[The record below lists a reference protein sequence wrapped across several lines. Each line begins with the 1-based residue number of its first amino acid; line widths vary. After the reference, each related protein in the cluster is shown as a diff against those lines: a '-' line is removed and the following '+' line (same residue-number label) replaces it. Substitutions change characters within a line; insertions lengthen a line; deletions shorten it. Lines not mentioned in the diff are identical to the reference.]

1 MTPSPLRKRLGES
14 VRFAVQCRSDVTT
27 LASPDAAPQLSIY
40 AADGTEVVSDQRMV
54 PFLFPTLT
62 GMFFLEVFLS
72 SSFSAGWYAAH
83 IGYAVSTVAGGDVQH
98 FEVTA
103 GGNNLGANQAVYFYP
118 RPDSDWVVAFR
129 DGLGTFEYR
138 QNPREAT

>member
-1 MTPSPLRKRLGES
+1 MTPTPLRKRLGEY
-14 VRFAVQCRSDVTT
+14 VRFAVQVRSGVTT

-40 AADGTEVVSDQRMV
+40 AADGTEVVSDQKMV

-72 SSFSAGWYAAH
+72 SAFSAGYYTAH
-83 IGYAVSTVAGGDVQH
+83 IGYAVSTVLGAETQS

-103 GGNNLGANQAVYFYP
+103 GGNNVGANQAVFFYE
-118 RPDSDWVVAFR
+118 RPDSDWIVAFR

-138 QNPREAT
+138 QNPRVQT